1 MNFNNLSFRKI
12 IDGFAEKMSQLET
25 FEKLVIEAFEI
36 TRDQFTDETTPDD
49 LENWDSVVHMDLCAK
64 FDVEFDISLDV
75 EEIAEMLT
83 IGLMK
88 DILRGKGV
96 DL

>member
-1 MNFNNLSFRKI
+1 
-12 IDGFAEKMSQLET
+12 MSQLET
-25 FEKLVIEAFEI
+25 FENLLMETFEI
-36 TRDQFTDETTPDD
+36 THEQIKDEVTPDD

-64 FDVEFDISLDV
+64 FEESFNISLDV
-75 EEIAEMLT
+75 EEITEMET

-88 DILRGKGV
+88 DVLRRKGV